1 MLFRSLPIVVY
12 RQQVTNSFFPKVSG
26 DVAQVSPM
34 VERIPWM
41 TPDAFT
47 IIIPDRLLATRSEP
61 SLIPRFQ
68 ITYLYLRDQ
77 QPVLLGAR
85 YRYFVV
91 RFKTN
96 REVDYIIPAGEVEI
110 PLGAL

>member
-1 MLFRSLPIVVY
+1 MDYI
-12 RQQVTNSFFPKVSG
+12 
-26 DVAQVSPM
+26 
-34 VERIPWM
+34 
-41 TPDAFT
+41 
-47 IIIPDRLLATRSEP
+47 
-61 SLIPRFQ
+61 
-68 ITYLYLRDQ
+68 YLRDQ

-91 RFKTN
+91 RFKPVN

>member
-1 MLFRSLPIVVY
+1 
-12 RQQVTNSFFPKVSG
+12 
-26 DVAQVSPM
+26 M
-34 VERIPWM
+34 VERIPWR
-41 TPDAFT
+41 TPDPFT
-47 IIIPDRLLATRSEP
+47 IVVPDRLLATRHEFDP
-61 SLIPRFQ
+61 GMPAGNG